1 MRKNSVLLLA
11 CLFSLLSPR
20 LFADM
25 AAIHAN
31 ALPQETAVLSAL
43 DDAKQLEPYSRSWT
57 MNWDYPV
64 AKDEVAA
71 RLSKDL
77 GFLTL
82 ASKSH
87 PENAELLLLTG
98 LVADYAYNVDVDG
111 SFDAAMNAL
120 GQAEKLAPGDFR
132 APWFRATLE
141 CQTTQPKAGGD
152 EFLSIEAGHAWDQL
166 PVAFWD
172 DYIECAYITNMPAHL
187 LRAADHLQKLGAP
200 VSERRNAIVDL
211 AHKRFAPF
219 DPKKDYKPEEVWQA
233 ENRGDDTVFTST
245 LCGVRLRV
253 HGNWQANR
261 LDFANGSCV
270 ALFTTGPYQATT
282 RPMHPSVM
290 LLVQQPK
297 ADETLEAYTRKFQT
311 QGSFEPFAPPQCP
324 AQSCIAVKGVQP
336 GTYKGDG
343 DGRPR
348 LVFFERDEP
357 VFPGLIFESPLELPE
372 SDGKGGAK
380 VYRPDQTQ
388 QRIPGKL
395 FYLVTLD
402 TASSIEEPALKDLEF
417 FLRNLTVE

>member
-20 LFADM
+20 LFADI

-82 ASKSH
+82 ASKRH

-111 SFDAAMNAL
+111 SYDAAMNAL
-120 GQAEKLAPGDFR
+120 GQAEKLAPADFR
-132 APWFRATLE
+132 AGWFRATLE

-219 DPKKDYKPEEVWQA
+219 DPEKDYKPEEVWQA
-233 ENRGDDTVFTST
+233 ENMRRRYGIYQHTVRGAPSRERQLAGRPAGFRQRI
-245 LCGVRLRV
+245 VRGPFH
-253 HGNWQANR
+253 HGPLPGHNAPHASQR
-261 LDFANGSCV
+261 HV
-270 ALFTTGPYQATT
+270 A
-282 RPMHPSVM
+282 
-290 LLVQQPK
+290 
-297 ADETLEAYTRKFQT
+297 
-311 QGSFEPFAPPQCP
+311 CP
-324 AQSCIAVKGVQP
+324 AAKG
-336 GTYKGDG
+336 
-343 DGRPR
+343 GRDPR
-348 LVFFERDEP
+348 SLRQEIPD
-357 VFPGLIFESPLELPE
+357 PGLL
-372 SDGKGGAK
+372 
-380 VYRPDQTQ
+380 
-388 QRIPGKL
+388 
-395 FYLVTLD
+395 
-402 TASSIEEPALKDLEF
+402 
-417 FLRNLTVE
+417 

>member
-1 MRKNSVLLLA
+1 
-11 CLFSLLSPR
+11 
-20 LFADM
+20 
-25 AAIHAN
+25 
-31 ALPQETAVLSAL
+31 
-43 DDAKQLEPYSRSWT
+43 

-64 AKDEVAA
+64 AKDEVAT

-82 ASKSH
+82 ASKNH

-98 LVADYAYNVDVDG
+98 LVARYAYNVDVDG

-120 GQAEKLAPGDFR
+120 NQAQKLAPADFR
-132 APWFRATLE
+132 VGWFRATLQ
-141 CQTTQPKAGGD
+141 CQTTQPNAGGD
-152 EFLSIEAGHAWDQL
+152 EFLSIEAGQAWDQL

-172 DYIECAYITNMPAHL
+172 DYIECAYITGMPAHL
-187 LRAADHLQKLGAP
+187 LRAA
-200 VSERRNAIVDL
+200 SYMERRHAPDSKRRSEIVDL
-211 AHKRFAPF
+211 ARKRFASF
-219 DPKKDYKPEEVWQA
+219 DPKKDYQPKEVWQA
-233 ENRGDDTVFTST
+233 ENTGDDTAFTGS
-245 LCGVRLRV
+245 LCGIRLRV
-253 HGNWQANR
+253 HGSWQAAR

-282 RPMHPSVM
+282 RAMHPSVM

-297 ADETLEAYTRKFQT
+297 EDETLEAYSKKFQT
-311 QGSFEPFAPPQCP
+311 QGSFEAFAPPQCP

-343 DGRPR
+343 DGRSR
-348 LVFFERDEP
+348 FVFFERDEP
-357 VFPGLIFESPLELPE
+357 VFPGLIFESPLELPKP
-372 SDGKGGAK
+372 DGTGGAK

-395 FYLVTLD
+395 YYLVTLD
-402 TASSIEEPALKDLEF
+402 TASSIEEPALKDFEF

>member
-1 MRKNSVLLLA
+1 MRKNTVVLLVGLY
-11 CLFSLLSPR
+11 SLLSPR
-20 LFADM
+20 LFADI
-25 AAIHAN
+25 AAIRSN

-82 ASKSH
+82 ASKNH

-98 LVADYAYNVDVDG
+98 LVARYAYNVDVDG

-120 GQAEKLAPGDFR
+120 NQAQKLAPADFR
-132 APWFRATLE
+132 AGWFRATLQ
-141 CQTTQPKAGGD
+141 CQTRELAAGAN
-152 EFLSIEAGHAWDQL
+152 EFLAIESSHAWDQL
-166 PVAFWD
+166 PVAFWN
-172 DYIECAYITNMPAHL
+172 DYINCTTMDAQPAHA
-187 LRAADHLQKLGAP
+187 LRAIDHLGKLRGGEPAAFAAAADID
-200 VSERRNAIVDL
+200 RN
-211 AHKRFAPF
+211 RFAPY
-219 DPKKDYKPEEVWQA
+219 DAAKAYKPEETWRA
-233 ENRGDDTVFTST
+233 ENIGDDKVFTST
-245 LCGVRLRV
+245 LCGVRFRV
-253 HGNWQANR
+253 RGNRQADR

-282 RPMHPSVM
+282 RAMHPSVM

-297 ADETLEAYTRKFQT
+297 EDETLEAYSKKFQT
-311 QGSFEPFAPPQCP
+311 RGAFDSFAPQCP
-324 AQSCIAVKGVQP
+324 AQPCIAVKGVQP
-336 GTYKGDG
+336 GVYKGDG

-357 VFPGLIFESPLELPE
+357 EFPGLIFESPLELPKP
-372 SDGKGGAK
+372 DGTGGAK
-380 VYRPDQTQ
+380 IYRPDQTQ

-395 FYLVTLD
+395 YYLVTLD
-402 TASSIEEPALKDLEF
+402 TASSIEEPALKDFEF
-417 FLRNLTVE
+417 FLQNLTVE